1 MTHAAS
7 ATAFLPPL
15 APVGSTRRSLQ
26 LFQAFRVE
34 QSDPDRFYGLLA
46 VDSVREVQRFADLS
60 DAVVLDVGGGPG
72 YFADAFTAAGARY
85 AALDADAGELSAAG
99 LPRHNVIMGSGLRL
113 PIADASVDVA
123 YSSNVLE
130 HVPDP
135 KAMIAELVRIT
146 RPGGV
151 AVVSWTTW
159 YSLWGGHETS
169 PWHYLGGH
177 YAARRYERR
186 HGRRPKNDFGRT
198 LFAAHVGPTLRFART
213 LPDAQVIAAYPRYHP
228 RWAHFVARIPL
239 VREPAVWNLMM
250 VLRRSPR

>member
-1 MTHAAS
+1 MSSAMESVRAPDMTHAAS

-85 AALDADAGELSAAG
+85 AALDADAGELRAAG

-113 PIADASVDVA
+113 PIADAS
-123 YSSNVLE
+123 
-130 HVPDP
+130 
-135 KAMIAELVRIT
+135 
-146 RPGGV
+146 
-151 AVVSWTTW
+151 VVSWTTW

-250 VLRRSPR
+250 VLRRTSM